1 MIVVVIIG
9 DKGSGCDGS
18 DSISDVNGNNGSSDL
33 VGGDDVI
40 NGRGDDISEDCGRVD
55 EMIILLIV
63 EWW

>member
-1 MIVVVIIG
+1 MTVVVITG

-18 DSISDVNGNNGSSDL
+18 DSTSDVNGNNGSSDL
-33 VGGDDVI
+33 VGGDDAI

-55 EMIILLIV
+55 EMTILLTV